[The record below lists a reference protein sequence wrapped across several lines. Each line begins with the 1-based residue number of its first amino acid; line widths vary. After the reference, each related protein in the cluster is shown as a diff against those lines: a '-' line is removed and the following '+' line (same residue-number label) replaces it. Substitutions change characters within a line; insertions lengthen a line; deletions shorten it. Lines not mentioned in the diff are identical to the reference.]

1 MFVNYYKKIR
11 NGVDIDVTKEIES
24 VRNKICTA
32 NLETY
37 DDSKVSSNAS
47 AFYNNVMPLIYIFM
61 QKLPYGNSVEREMY
75 YEFKISKASGG
86 LRTITAPK
94 EDLKIVQASI
104 AKHLVKDCKLIFHN
118 SVHSYTKHRNCLTA
132 LQAHQKRN
140 AKYFL
145 KLDIKDFFPSCTSKV
160 VWKACDNLINTA
172 HLDRVFTQL
181 RDIDEF
187 MFYKGAL
194 PQGSPLSPI
203 LSNVVLQEFDY
214 YFNQYCASKGMCYT
228 RYADDLLISKDCK
241 FDWQEVAQQAELLLP
256 EGMVL
261 KHHKTRYGSCNGKNW
276 NLGLMYNKDKQ
287 ITVGHK
293 QKHYIQCAYHN
304 LYRDM
309 PEDFNYQLRSLVG
322 LFQYYKY
329 IEPDYFTALE
339 QKLNAKGYI
348 TI

>member
-1 MFVNYYKKIR
+1 MFVNYYKKVR
-11 NGVDIDVTKEIES
+11 NGVDVDVAKEIES
-24 VRNKICTA
+24 ARNKICTA
-32 NLETY
+32 NLEVW
-37 DDSKVSSNAS
+37 DSSKVTCNIS
-47 AFYNNVMPLIYIFM
+47 AFYNRVTPTIDFFARDILQGIYVA
-61 QKLPYGNSVEREMY
+61 KDMY
-75 YEFKISKASGG
+75 YEFKIPKASGG

-94 EDLKIVQASI
+94 EELKIVQETI
-104 AKHLVKDCKLIFHN
+104 AKHLIKDCKLIFHN
-118 SVHSYTKHRNCLTA
+118 SVHSYTKKRNCLTA

-145 KLDIKDFFPSCTSKV
+145 KLDIKDFFPSCTSAV
-160 VWKACDNLINTA
+160 VWEACNNLINTV
-172 HLDRVFTQL
+172 HLDKVGVSL
-181 RDIDEF
+181 IDIDELI
-187 MFYKGAL
+187 FYKGAL

-309 PEDFNYQLRSLVG
+309 PDDFNYQLRSLVG
-322 LFQYYKY
+322 LFQYYKH
-329 IEPDYFTALE
+329 IEPEYFTALE
-339 QKLNAKGYI
+339 QKLNAKGYV